1 MWKKIKSADIRAV
14 KVLKICMF
22 IVMSG
27 LLFTLAFY
35 INAPT
40 PEAFKICR
48 ESLFSCA
55 FGADIALGGFLL
67 LEYNFKKRN

>member
-27 LLFTLAFY
+27 LFFTLFVY
-35 INAPT
+35 INDPT
-40 PEAFKICR
+40 PEMKAVCCQ
-48 ESLFSCA
+48 SLFSCA
-55 FGADIALGGFLL
+55 FGADIAVGGFVFMD
-67 LEYNFKKRN
+67 YNFKKRN